1 MALPKL
7 NDTPKYNIDIP
18 STGNM
23 VRYRPFLVK
32 EEKVL
37 LLAME
42 SQQEDQILSAI
53 LDTIEACVVDDI
65 DIHKLTTFDIEYL
78 FTKIRSKSVGETSTV
93 MIQCEH
99 CQSDNEVIIP
109 IDEIG
114 VHREKEVPSVI
125 DMQEGLQ
132 LEMKYPSYSE
142 ISKDPDIKSDDIGVQ
157 LFAMIRKCLK
167 AILTEEERIDL
178 SSEDPKEIDDFIESM
193 STAQFTKV
201 REFVENIPVMSHD
214 VKFGCTACG
223 LENNQTLRGMQSF
236 F

>member
-42 SQQEDQILSAI
+42 SKEEDQILSAI
-53 LDTIEACVVDDI
+53 LDTIEACIQDEI
-65 DIHKLTTFDIEYL
+65 DVARLTTFDIEYL
-78 FTKIRSKSVGETSTV
+78 FTKIRSKSVGETSNV
-93 MIQCEH
+93 IVKCHVCEA
-99 CQSDNEVIIP
+99 DNEVVIP

-114 VHREKEVPSVI
+114 VHRDKEVSNII
-125 DMQEGLQ
+125 DIQDGLQ
-132 LEMKYPSYSE
+132 LEMKYPSYAALRTDADVK
-142 ISKDPDIKSDDIGVQ
+142 SKDIGIQ
-157 LFAMIRKCLK
+157 LFAMIRHCMK
-167 AILTEEERIDL
+167 ALLTEEERIDL
-178 SSEDPKEIDDFIESM
+178 ATEDTKEVDDFIESM
-193 STAQFTKV
+193 NTEQFNKV

-214 VKFGCTACG
+214 VIFECSSCG
-223 LENNQTLRGMQSF
+223 KENNQTLRGMESF